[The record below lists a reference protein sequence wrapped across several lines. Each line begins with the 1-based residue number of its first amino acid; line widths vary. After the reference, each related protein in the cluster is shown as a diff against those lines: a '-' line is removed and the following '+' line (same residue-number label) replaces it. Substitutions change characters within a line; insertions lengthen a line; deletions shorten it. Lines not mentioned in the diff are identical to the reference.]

1 MTDSAATSHV
11 SGNTPTPQTSE
22 RAEGGGPSDL
32 FDQLCARWDRE
43 TELLVAEGTAN
54 SPIVVL
60 LPRDADADE
69 VPIRLDGLRGNLAER
84 GPALVA
90 EIRPTAAQHD
100 PAGLVFIAQ
109 LRLGALPALPGA
121 DETVV
126 VYVSL
131 GAPAWRRAHAFAVRR
146 PLTGPVKLS
155 RLPDDPDV
163 GMFDWLDA
171 LLQPV
176 ARKV

>member
-1 MTDSAATSHV
+1 MSDITGPEAVEPPTSV
-11 SGNTPTPQTSE
+11 TPPEGVEPPESG
-22 RAEGGGPSDL
+22 DL
-32 FDQLCARWDRE
+32 FDQLCSRWARE
-43 TELLVAEGTAN
+43 AEVLIAESGVG

-60 LPRDADADE
+60 LPRDAGADE

-84 GPALVA
+84 GPALIK

-131 GAPAWRRAHAFAVRR
+131 GAPGWRRAQAFAVRR
-146 PLTGPVKLS
+146 PVTGPPTLS
-155 RLPDDPDV
+155 PLAERPANE
-163 GMFDWLDA
+163 MFLWLDE
-171 LLQPV
+171 LLQPS
-176 ARKV
+176 APEG